1 MQPPV
6 PTSAPTSSAQE
17 FLPVGQWDSVI
28 DSLHGVI
35 FHGVERIKSAQALAA
50 LGCSANKEQEGKR
63 IKSAM
68 RRHGWLGPKVMRFA
82 DGSCGSGY
90 WRPLQA
96 VPRVGANSEAALAQP
111 LALTQP
117 LGPGSEASLPEE
129 LQDGCRLGIRWAR
142 GVLRKPVDPDNG
154 NLLRAQGT
162 AAALMVGSQL
172 RADEARL
179 RRQQSG
185 DVLDRLEK
193 LLRETEAKIPL
204 EATALPPM
212 KRPRKERGK
221 LAAPQDDVAPASRSP
236 ER

>member
-1 MQPPV
+1 MAISDPV
-6 PTSAPTSSAQE
+6 PTLSPTAGAQE
-17 FLPVGQWDSVI
+17 LVPVEQWDSVI
-28 DSLHGVI
+28 GSLHGVI
-35 FHGVERIKSAQALAA
+35 FHGVERIKSAQVLAA

-63 IKSAM
+63 
-68 RRHGWLGPKVMRFA
+68 LEV
-82 DGSCGSGY
+82 
-90 WRPLQA
+90 
-96 VPRVGANSEAALAQP
+96 
-111 LALTQP
+111 
-117 LGPGSEASLPEE
+117 SLPEE

-142 GVLRKPVDPDNG
+142 AVLRKQVDPDNG

-162 AAALMVGSQL
+162 AATLMVGSQL

-212 KRPRKERGK
+212 RPRKERGK

>member
-1 MQPPV
+1 V
-6 PTSAPTSSAQE
+6 
-17 FLPVGQWDSVI
+17 
-28 DSLHGVI
+28 
-35 FHGVERIKSAQALAA
+35 RLAA
-50 LGCSANKEQEGKR
+50 VLMLVES
-63 IKSAM
+63 I
-68 RRHGWLGPKVMRFA
+68 
-82 DGSCGSGY
+82 
-90 WRPLQA
+90 QA
-96 VPRVGANSEAALAQP
+96 AEIDEER
-111 LALTQP
+111 T
-117 LGPGSEASLPEE
+117 SLPEE
-129 LQDGCRLGIRWAR
+129 LQDGCRLGIGWAR
-142 GVLRKPVDPDNG
+142 AVLRKRVDPDNG
-154 NLLRAQGT
+154 NCAQGT
-162 AAALMVGSQL
+162 AATLMVGSQL

>member
-1 MQPPV
+1 M
-6 PTSAPTSSAQE
+6 
-17 FLPVGQWDSVI
+17 
-28 DSLHGVI
+28 
-35 FHGVERIKSAQALAA
+35 RLAA
-50 LGCSANKEQEGKR
+50 VLMLVES
-63 IKSAM
+63 I
-68 RRHGWLGPKVMRFA
+68 
-82 DGSCGSGY
+82 
-90 WRPLQA
+90 QA
-96 VPRVGANSEAALAQP
+96 AEIDEER
-111 LALTQP
+111 T
-117 LGPGSEASLPEE
+117 SLPEE
-129 LQDGCRLGIRWAR
+129 LQDGCRLGIGWAR
-142 GVLRKPVDPDNG
+142 AVLRKRVDPDNG

-162 AAALMVGSQL
+162 AATLMVGSQL

-221 LAAPQDDVAPASRSP
+221 LAAPQDAVAPASRSP